1 MKNIKLFLSLAA
13 LVLLSA
19 VSCTSSE
26 PDSNTSKSYTISDFS
41 SLNLEIIGQV
51 YYEQSDS
58 VYLNVSGSSNLIEA
72 LTVSDKKGKLSVD
85 LKTKHKYSGGK
96 NQLTIRVGSPQL
108 KSINFQSVGTLHL
121 KNNFEGDRLSI
132 TNKGVGEII
141 IDDCHVNTFSLTTK
155 SVGSIE
161 VKGSANTAVI
171 DSEGIGKI
179 DFSEFKS
186 KKAKVTSKGAGDL
199 SVYASESINISM
211 KGIGNVSYYGNPS
224 DVKTDISGLGKVT
237 RKD

>member
-1 MKNIKLFLSLAA
+1 MKNIKFFLSLTA

-85 LKTKHKYSGGK
+85 LKTKRKYSGGK
-96 NQLTIRVGSPQL
+96 SQLIIRVGSPQL

-155 SVGSIE
+155 SVGSIK